1 MERKETTEM
10 KRNLLAITIA
20 SLLVL
25 AGGCQWLDNGTAPVS
40 ADKEQVIDLDS
51 PTGGFTLTD
60 EEPAFG
66 EPELFEP
73 MFNEVAVDDTTS
85 DNAQVKELFR
95 HRHVKIFRMR
105 AIWGHLVTTY
115 ADEAERDEDY
125 CPLDWSGTM
134 RLDGGA
140 VIVERIIAF
149 EEEDSVERESV
160 STINW
165 VSHTGPHV
173 DGLQV
178 MLVVPWGPADS
189 TEEWIEPKFV
199 FESGPYSKE
208 FSVSELM
215 AMSLLE
221 PVDDCG
227 NGITINSHIL
237 PAFCPYG
244 FLAGG
249 WKSVEPDTTEAGN
262 VILGLYRG
270 IWISERGTPGGYLKG
285 AFGTN
290 TSGETVFIGKYID
303 LTGKFKGILR
313 GIYGICPELVA
324 EAEYP
329 YGYFRGVW
337 INEDDTASGGLKGHW
352 VAREEGFGFFHGVW
366 GMNCTEDTVDEDN

>member
-1 MERKETTEM
+1 M
-10 KRNLLAITIA
+10 KRNLLALTIA

-25 AGGCQWLDNGTAPVS
+25 AGGCQWLDNGTAPITT
-40 ADKEQVIDLDS
+40 DREQIIDLDS
-51 PTGGFTLTD
+51 PTGGFTITD

-73 MFNEVAVDDTTS
+73 MFNEVAVEDTTS
-85 DNAQVKELFR
+85 DNEQVKELFR

-105 AIWGHLVTTY
+105 SIWGHLVTTY
-115 ADEAERDEDY
+115 ADDTERDDDY

-149 EEEDSVERESV
+149 EEQDSVERENV
-160 STINW
+160 STIHW
-165 VSHTGPHV
+165 ESHTGPHV

-178 MLVVPWGPADS
+178 MLVIPWGPADS
-189 TEEWIEPKFV
+189 TAEFVEPKLV
-199 FESGPYSKE
+199 FETGPYSRE
-208 FSVSELM
+208 FPISELM

-221 PVDDCG
+221 PVDECG

-237 PAFCPYG
+237 PAYCPYG

-249 WKSVEPDTTEAGN
+249 WKSVPPDTIAPADTNDTEK

-290 TSGETVFIGKYID
+290 SAGEKIFVGKYVDI
-303 LTGKFKGILR
+303 TGRFKGILR
-313 GIYGICPELVA
+313 GYYGICPELTSETV
-324 EAEYP
+324 YP
-329 YGYFRGVW
+329 YGYFRGNW
-337 INEDDTASGGLKGHW
+337 IDEERTVTGGLKGHW

-366 GMNCTEDTVDEDN
+366 GMNCTDLADEVQ

>member
-1 MERKETTEM
+1 M
-10 KRNLLAITIA
+10 KRNLLALTIA

-25 AGGCQWLDNGTAPVS
+25 AGGCQWLDNGTAPITT
-40 ADKEQVIDLDS
+40 DREQIIDLDS
-51 PTGGFTLTD
+51 PTGGFTITD

-73 MFNEVAVDDTTS
+73 MFNEVAVEDTTS
-85 DNAQVKELFR
+85 DNEQVKELFR

-105 AIWGHLVTTY
+105 SIWGHLVTTY
-115 ADEAERDEDY
+115 ADDAERDEDY

-149 EEEDSVERESV
+149 EEQDSVERENV
-160 STINW
+160 STIHW
-165 VSHTGPHV
+165 ESHTGPHV

-178 MLVVPWGPADS
+178 MLVIPWGPADS
-189 TEEWIEPKFV
+189 TAEFVEPKLV
-199 FESGPYSKE
+199 FETGPYSRE
-208 FSVSELM
+208 FPISELM

-221 PVDDCG
+221 PVDECG

-237 PAFCPYG
+237 PAYCPYG

-249 WKSVEPDTTEAGN
+249 WKSVPPDTIAPADTKKI
-262 VILGLYRG
+262 ILGLYRG

-290 TSGETVFIGKYID
+290 SAGEKIFVGKYVD
-303 LTGKFKGILR
+303 MTGRFKGILR
-313 GIYGICPELVA
+313 GYYGVCPELTSETV
-324 EAEYP
+324 YP
-329 YGYFRGVW
+329 YGYFRGNW
-337 INEDDTASGGLKGHW
+337 IDEERTVTGGLKGHW

-366 GMNCTEDTVDEDN
+366 GMNCTDLADEVQ

>member
-1 MERKETTEM
+1 M

-40 ADKEQVIDLDS
+40 ADKEQIIDFDS

-73 MFNEVAVDDTTS
+73 MFDEVAVDDTTS

-115 ADEAERDEDY
+115 ADESERNEDF
-125 CPLDWSGTM
+125 CPLDWSGMM

-140 VIVERIIAF
+140 VIIERIIAF
-149 EEEDSVERESV
+149 EEEDSVERENV

-165 VSHTGPHV
+165 TSHTGPHV

-178 MLVVPWGPADS
+178 MLVVPWGPSDS
-189 TEEWIEPKFV
+189 TAEWIEPKLV
-199 FESGPYSKE
+199 FETGPYSKE
-208 FSVSELM
+208 FPISELM

-221 PVDDCG
+221 PVDECG

-249 WKSVEPDTTEAGN
+249 WKSVEPDTTEAGH

-270 IWISERGTPGGYLKG
+270 IWISEKGTPGGYLKG
-285 AFGTN
+285 AFGTKD
-290 TSGETVFIGKYID
+290 TGETVFVGKYIS
-303 LTGKFKGILR
+303 LTGKYKGILR
-313 GIYGICPELVA
+313 GVYGLCPEIVA

-337 INEDDTASGGLKGHW
+337 INEDETESGGLKGHW

-366 GMNCTEDTVDEDN
+366 GMNCAETEDEDQ

>member
-1 MERKETTEM
+1 MERKEYTEM

-25 AGGCQWLDNGTAPVS
+25 AGGCQWLDNGTAPVT

-51 PTGGFTLTD
+51 PTGGFTFTD

-85 DNAQVKELFR
+85 DCDQLKELYR

-115 ADEAERDEDY
+115 TNDTQRDQDY
-125 CPLDWSGTM
+125 CPLDWSGMM

-140 VIVERIIAF
+140 IIIERIIAF
-149 EEEDSVERESV
+149 EPEDSVERENV
-160 STINW
+160 STISWTSN
-165 VSHTGPHV
+165 TGPHV

-189 TEEWIEPKFV
+189 TSEWVEPKLV
-199 FESGPYSKE
+199 FETGPYSKE
-208 FSVSELM
+208 FSVTELM

-221 PVDDCG
+221 LVDECG
-227 NGITINSHIL
+227 NGITINSHNL

-249 WKSVEPDTTEAGN
+249 WKSVEPDTTNAGN

-290 TSGETVFIGKYID
+290 SAGDQVFVGKYVD
-303 LTGKFKGILR
+303 LTGKFKGILK
-313 GIYGICPELVA
+313 GYYGLCPELTSETV
-324 EAEYP
+324 YP
-329 YGYFRGVW
+329 YGFFRGIW
-337 INEDDTASGGLKGHW
+337 INEDETESGGLKGHW

-366 GMNCTEDTVDEDN
+366 GMNCTEDTVDEE